1 MALFK
6 DKIVELNV
14 SETYL
19 SPDVTVKGD
28 ITVKGPIRI
37 DGCVNGNIGEAKFI
51 HIGKTAKISGN
62 ISCEKC
68 KIEGEVRGNVYAL
81 ESAHISETG
90 ALNGDLKAAAI
101 NIEQGARFNG
111 KCLMETPVVK

>member
-19 SPDVTVKGD
+19 SADVIVKGD
-28 ITVKGPIRI
+28 IAVKGQIRV
-37 DGCVNGNIGEAKFI
+37 DGCVNGNISEAKFVLV
-51 HIGKTAKISGN
+51 GKNAKISGN

-68 KIEGEVRGNVYAL
+68 RIEGEVHGNIYAL
-81 ESAHISETG
+81 ESVQISESG
-90 ALNGDLKAAAI
+90 SLNGDLKSSSV
-101 NIEQGARFNG
+101 NMEQGARFNG
-111 KCLMETPVVK
+111 KCIMEPAVK

>member
-1 MALFK
+1 MSLFK

-19 SPDVTVKGD
+19 SADVIVKGD
-28 ITVKGPIRI
+28 ISVNGQITV
-37 DGCVNGNIGEAKFI
+37 DGCVNGNISEAKFVI
-51 HIGKTAKISGN
+51 VGKNGKVSGN

-81 ESAHISETG
+81 ENLQICESG
-90 ALNGDLKAAAI
+90 LLNGDIKTSSVD
-101 NIEQGARFNG
+101 IEHGARFNG
-111 KCLMETPVVK
+111 KCVMESLAK